1 MNRQIV
7 YPGAI
12 PLETDLLNTNK
23 YSMLGLAKLASSL
36 MGGNTYVH
44 GLACTPSSPP
54 SMVVNVAAGQ
64 IYSLQNIDGTA
75 YSSLPADTTHSILK
89 QGYVLDAQQF
99 SLTAPSTSGYSINY
113 LIQATYADVD
123 GGSTV
128 LPYYNAA
135 NPSVAW
141 SGPNNSGTAQYTIRQ
156 GGDLR

>member
-44 GLACTPSSPP
+44 GLACTPSSPA
-54 SMVVNVAAGQ
+54 SMVVNVSAGQ

-75 YSSLPADTTHSILK
+75 YSSLPADTTHSILRK
-89 QGYVLDAQQF
+89 VRISHQTQK
-99 SLTAPSTSGYSINY
+99 TPM
-113 LIQATYADVD
+113 
-123 GGSTV
+123 
-128 LPYYNAA
+128 
-135 NPSVAW
+135 
-141 SGPNNSGTAQYTIRQ
+141 
-156 GGDLR
+156 